1 MRQNEPTTMN
11 SSVTVRFLPGSEFGS
26 TSDEGADAEVSVESL
41 LEDDLGGTEW
51 LQAGGILI
59 GAIAVAIAANRVAR
73 SLVARSVGAGFGA
86 IITAR
91 IIGYLIFLI
100 GLVYALNT
108 LGVRVGPLLGALGL
122 SGLVLAL
129 ALQKVVENF
138 VGALILQTRRP
149 FTVGDTVDLDGHVG
163 VVTDVDARTVVLR
176 GLDGSMI
183 RVPNMEVLNSTIINM
198 TRESARRSELVVGV
212 AYDSNLEDATTV
224 LGEAVGRVSR
234 IRSNPK
240 PQVLLKEFGA
250 SSIDFRIFY
259 WHTSDVPSGLATT
272 HDLMLA
278 VHQALADA
286 GITIA
291 FPQMVVWSG
300 HEAVEQPYDGELG
313 PVFTGQPMEPTPK
326 APEAETPS
334 RFSLQRFRRS

>member
-1 MRQNEPTTMN
+1 MKAAMFALAAVFATMSDVD
-11 SSVTVRFLPGSEFGS
+11 SSV
-26 TSDEGADAEVSVESL
+26 DEGVESL
-41 LEDDLGGTEW
+41 LDGRLAGTDW
-51 LQAGGILI
+51 LQAGGIL
-59 GAIAVAIAANRVAR
+59 
-73 SLVARSVGAGFGA
+73 LA

-91 IIGYLIFLI
+91 IIGYLIFLV

-149 FTVGDTVDLDGHVG
+149 FTVGDTVDLDGHIG
-163 VVTDVDARTVVLR
+163 VVCDVDARTVVMR
-176 GLDGSMI
+176 RLDGSMV
-183 RVPNMEVLNSTIINM
+183 RVPNMQVLNSSIVNM
-198 TRESARRSELVVGV
+198 TRESARRSELTVGV
-212 AYDSNLEDATTV
+212 AYDTNLEDATAV
-224 LGEAVGRVSR
+224 LTEAITRVPR
-234 IRSNPK
+234 IRTK
-240 PQVLLKEFGA
+240 PPAQVLLKEFGS

-259 WHTSDVPSGLATT
+259 WHTSDVPSGLAAT

-278 VHQALADA
+278 LHQGLADA

-313 PVFTGQPMEPTPK
+313 QVFTGQPTEPASP
-326 APEAETPS
+326 ASPAAESSRS
-334 RFSLQRFRRS
+334 RFFPWKR

>member
-1 MRQNEPTTMN
+1 MNDTM
-11 SSVTVRFLPGSEFGS
+11 S
-26 TSDEGADAEVSVESL
+26 TSFSVVFPSAIAADDDAGVDAEVSVESL
-41 LEDDLGGTEW
+41 LEDDLGGTDW
-51 LQAGGILI
+51 LQAGGILLA
-59 GAIAVAIAANRVAR
+59 AIAIAIAANRIAR
-73 SLVARSVGAGFGA
+73 SIVSRSVGAGFGA

-91 IIGYLIFLI
+91 IIGYLLFLI

-149 FTVGDTVDLDGHVG
+149 FTVGDTVELNDHVG
-163 VVTDVDARTVVLR
+163 VITDVDSRTVVMR

-183 RVPNMEVLNSTIINM
+183 RVPNMEVLNSSIVNM

-212 AYDSNLEDATTV
+212 AYDTNLEDATKV
-224 LGEAVGRVSR
+224 LTDAVGRVSR
-234 IRSNPK
+234 IRAKPK
-240 PQVLLKEFGA
+240 AQVLLKEFGA
-250 SSIDFRIFY
+250 SSINFQIFY
-259 WHTSDVPSGLATT
+259 WHTSDVPSGLAAT
-272 HDLMLA
+272 HDLILA
-278 VHQALADA
+278 VHHALAD
-286 GITIA
+286 GQITIA

-313 PVFTGQPMEPTPK
+313 PVFTGQPTEPA
-326 APEAETPS
+326 APEPKSESAS
-334 RFSLQRFRRS
+334 RLQFRRWRK

>member
-1 MRQNEPTTMN
+1 MLRLPTPDPDT
-11 SSVTVRFLPGSEFGS
+11 G
-26 TSDEGADAEVSVESL
+26 VEDL
-41 LEDDLGGTEW
+41 LEQGLTGTEW
-51 LQAGGILI
+51 LQAGGIML
-59 GAIAVAIAANRVAR
+59 GAIAIAIAANRIARAVVSR
-73 SLVARSVGAGFGA
+73 SLGAGFGA

-149 FTVGDTVDLDGHVG
+149 FTIGDTVELGDHVG
-163 VVTDVDARTVVLR
+163 VVSDVDARTVVLR

-183 RVPNMEVLNSTIINM
+183 RIPNMEVLNSPIVNL
-198 TRESARRSELVVGV
+198 TRDSARRSELQVGV
-212 AYDSNLEDATTV
+212 AYDTDLEHATRV
-224 LGEAVGRVSR
+224 IGEAVARVPR
-234 IRSNPK
+234 IRNTPK
-240 PQVLLKEFGA
+240 PQVLLREFGA
-250 SSIDFRIFY
+250 SSIDFTIFY
-259 WHTSDVPSGLATT
+259 WHTSDVPSELAST

-278 VHQALADA
+278 VHHALADE

-291 FPQMVVWSG
+291 FPQMVVWAG
-300 HEAVEQPYDGELG
+300 HDATDNPYGSDPAE
-313 PVFTGQPMEPTPK
+313 VFTGQP
-326 APEAETPS
+326 PEAAPPKQANPPTS
-334 RFSLQRFRRS
+334 RWSWLRSGPTRRRS

>member
-1 MRQNEPTTMN
+1 MNTAMFALAAAFAPMSDVDSGVNE
-11 SSVTVRFLPGSEFGS
+11 G
-26 TSDEGADAEVSVESL
+26 VESL
-41 LEDDLGGTEW
+41 LDGQVAGTDW
-51 LQAGGILI
+51 LQAGGILLA
-59 GAIAVAIAANRVAR
+59 AIAVAILANRVAR
-73 SLVARSVGAGFGA
+73 SIVARSVGAGFGA

-91 IIGYLIFLI
+91 IIGYLIFLV
-100 GLVYALNT
+100 GLVYALNG

-149 FTVGDTVDLDGHVG
+149 FTAGDTVDLDGHIG
-163 VVTDVDARTVVLR
+163 VVADVDARTVVMR

-183 RVPNMEVLNSTIINM
+183 RVPNMQVLNSSIINM
-198 TRESARRSELVVGV
+198 TRESARRSELTVGV
-212 AYDSNLEDATTV
+212 AYDTNLENATAV
-224 LGEAVGRVSR
+224 LTEAITRVPR
-234 IRSNPK
+234 IRTTPK
-240 PQVLLKEFGA
+240 AQVLLKEFGA

-278 VHQALADA
+278 VHQGLADA
-286 GITIA
+286 GITMA

-300 HEAVEQPYDGELG
+300 HEAVDQPYDGELG
-313 PVFTGQPMEPTPK
+313 QVFSGQPTEP
-326 APEAETPS
+326 APSAQPS
-334 RFSLQRFRRS
+334 PPRPHRRSVRTWLSGGA